1 MQVFFIRLI
10 LTIIF
15 ILGSCLMSYS
25 IFSHGLDIL
34 LTEHNNLNSKINEN
48 LELMTKKVSVLDYHQ
63 HKTYFLNFFSYIST
77 IVTVC
82 IATFLFI
89 SVLKGET
96 TNIETFVNMIV
107 SEQTQRTNNL
117 ILGLKD
123 YYEKIHTPLNIN
135 GVIDN
140 LNVNQENPKLVDL
153 DIFDR

>member
-1 MQVFFIRLI
+1 MKIQICNSLATFYNTFF
-10 LTIIF
+10 
-15 ILGSCLMSYS
+15 
-25 IFSHGLDIL
+25 HGLDIL
-34 LTEHNNLNSKINEN
+34 LTEHNDLNLKINEN
-48 LELMTKKVSVLDYHQ
+48 LELMAKKVSVLDYYQ

-82 IATFLFI
+82 IATFLLI

-123 YYEKIHTPLNIN
+123 YYEKIHRFF
-135 GVIDN
+135 
-140 LNVNQENPKLVDL
+140 K
-153 DIFDR
+153 

>member
-1 MQVFFIRLI
+1 MQVFLITLI
-10 LTIIF
+10 LTIILT
-15 ILGSCLMSYS
+15 LGSCLTLYTT
-25 IFSHGLDIL
+25 FFHDLDIL
-34 LTEHNNLNSKINEN
+34 LTEHNDLNSKINEN
-48 LELMTKKVSVLDYHQ
+48 LELMTREVSVLDYHQ

-82 IATFLFI
+82 IVTFLLI

-117 ILGLKD
+117 ILGLKN

-140 LNVNQENPKLVDL
+140 LNVNQESPKLVDL

>member
-1 MQVFFIRLI
+1 MP
-10 LTIIF
+10 
-15 ILGSCLMSYS
+15 YS

-89 SVLKGET
+89 SVLKGEKLT
-96 TNIETFVNMIV
+96 L
-107 SEQTQRTNNL
+107 R
-117 ILGLKD
+117 
-123 YYEKIHTPLNIN
+123 PL
-135 GVIDN
+135 
-140 LNVNQENPKLVDL
+140 
-153 DIFDR
+153 

>member
-1 MQVFFIRLI
+1 
-10 LTIIF
+10 
-15 ILGSCLMSYS
+15 
-25 IFSHGLDIL
+25 
-34 LTEHNNLNSKINEN
+34 
-48 LELMTKKVSVLDYHQ
+48 
-63 HKTYFLNFFSYIST
+63 
-77 IVTVC
+77 
-82 IATFLFI
+82 
-89 SVLKGET
+89 
-96 TNIETFVNMIV
+96 MIV

>member
-1 MQVFFIRLI
+1 MQVFLITLI
-10 LTIIF
+10 LTIILT
-15 ILGSCLMSYS
+15 LGSCLTFY
-25 IFSHGLDIL
+25 ITFFHDLDIL
-34 LTEHNNLNSKINEN
+34 LTEHNDLNSKINEN
-48 LELMTKKVSVLDYHQ
+48 LELMTREVSVLDYHQ
-63 HKTYFLNFFSYIST
+63 YKTYSLNFFSYIST

-82 IATFLFI
+82 IVTFLLI